1 MEHVSGKV
9 VVVTGAS
16 SGIGEAIAFRAAEQ
30 KADVV
35 LAARR
40 TGRLEELK
48 NRIESATGQRVLVAE
63 TDVTDRSQMEALVEK
78 TKNEFGKIDVLVNNA
93 GVMLLSFMAKD
104 KVDEWEKM
112 VDVNIKGVLFGVHA
126 ALPSMLEQDSGHII
140 NVSSVAGHEVFA
152 SSSVYS
158 ATKYAVR
165 ALSMGLEKELSRTGV
180 RVTNISPGAV
190 ESELA
195 EHITDED
202 ILERF
207 KERAGEM
214 KKLQAD
220 DIANAVLYAVSQP
233 PAVNV
238 NEVTVRP
245 LQK

>member
-1 MEHVSGKV
+1 MENVNGKV

-16 SGIGEAIAFRAAEQ
+16 SGIGEAIAYRAAEQ

-40 TGRLEELK
+40 TGRLDKLK
-48 NRIESATGQRVLVAE
+48 ARIESETGQRALVVE
-63 TDVTDRSQMEALVEK
+63 TDVTDRSQVEALVEK
-78 TKNEFGKIDVLVNNA
+78 TKSEFGKIDVLVNNA

-112 VDVNIKGVLFGVHA
+112 VDVNVKGVLFGVHA

-165 ALSMGLEKELSRTGV
+165 ALSMGLEKELSKTGV

-195 EHITDED
+195 EHITDDD

-238 NEVTVRP
+238 NEVVVRP